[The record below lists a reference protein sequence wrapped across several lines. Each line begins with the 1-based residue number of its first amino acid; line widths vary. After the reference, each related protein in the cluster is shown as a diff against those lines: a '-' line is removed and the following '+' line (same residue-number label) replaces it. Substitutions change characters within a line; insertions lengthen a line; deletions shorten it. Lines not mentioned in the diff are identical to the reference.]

1 MRWIR
6 PAAAFHIAALAA
18 GLIFGWWAY
27 VASLG
32 VACLALLLVAAI
44 SGVRQ

>member
-6 PAAAFHIAALAA
+6 PAAAFHIAALAV
-18 GLIFGWWAY
+18 GSIFGWWAY
-27 VASLG
+27 IASLG
-32 VACLALLLVAAI
+32 VACLALLLVATI